1 MAQFDV
7 VDMNGK
13 KVSTVELSDAVFGIT
28 PNEKAV
34 HEAVVNFL
42 ANQRQGTQNTKIR
55 KEVRGGGKKPWRQKG
70 TGHARQGSI
79 RAPQWTHGGV
89 ALGPKPR
96 SYYYTINKKVKRLA
110 LLSALSDKAA
120 NGNMILVDKIAADEY
135 KTKTVVAF
143 LAAVGAGKKN
153 LIVNDTLD
161 AKFVKE
167 AVAHDFV
174 NIKGHR
180 SVGGMRAS
188 IYNAMPI
195 EGVEKLVAFMKE
207 FEAANL

>member
-1 MAQFDV
+1 MPKANLYNMAGEQV
-7 VDMNGK
+7 GE
-13 KVSTVELSDAVFGIT
+13 VELSEAVFGIE
-28 PNEKAV
+28 PNEIVLHAAIKN
-34 HEAVVNFL
+34 HL
-42 ANQRQGTQNTKIR
+42 ANCRQGTQSALTKG
-55 KEVRGGGKKPWRQKG
+55 EVSYTTAKPWRQKG
-70 TGHARQGSI
+70 TGRARQGSI

-161 AKFVKE
+161 AKFVK
-167 AVAHDFV
+167 
-174 NIKGHR
+174 
-180 SVGGMRAS
+180 S
-188 IYNAMPI
+188 
-195 EGVEKLVAFMKE
+195 
-207 FEAANL
+207 AANIPGVKTAATGVNTYDVVNADKLILSVDAAKKLEEVYA

>member
-96 SYYYTINKKVKRLA
+96 DYSYRINKKVKRLA
-110 LLSALSDKAA
+110 VLSALSDKAA
-120 NGNMILVDKIAADEY
+120 SGNMIVVDKMTDEEY
-135 KTKTVVAF
+135 KTKAVVAM
-143 LAAVGAGKKN
+143 LTAVGAGNKN
-153 LIVNDTLD
+153 LIVNEAVD
-161 AKFVKE
+161 AKFVKS
-167 AVAHDFV
+167 AANIPGVKTTTASSV
-174 NIKGHR
+174 NTYD
-180 SVGGMRAS
+180 VV
-188 IYNAMPI
+188 NADKMI
-195 EGVEKLVAFMKE
+195 ISL
-207 FEAANL
+207 EAAKKLEEVLG

>member
-1 MAQFDV
+1 MSTINVLNMAGETV
-7 VDMNGK
+7 G
-13 KVSTVELSDAVFGIT
+13 TVELCDGIFGIE
-28 PNEKAV
+28 PNQAVV
-34 HEAVVNFL
+34 HEVVKNHL
-42 ANQRQGTQNTKIR
+42 ANCRQGTQSALTR
-55 KEVRGGGKKPWRQKG
+55 AEVSGGGKKPWRQKG

-161 AKFVKE
+161 AKFVK
-167 AVAHDFV
+167 
-174 NIKGHR
+174 
-180 SVGGMRAS
+180 S
-188 IYNAMPI
+188 
-195 EGVEKLVAFMKE
+195 
-207 FEAANL
+207 AANIPGVKTAATGINTYDVVNADKLILSVDAAKKLEEVYA

>member
-1 MAQFDV
+1 MPTV
-7 VDMNGK
+7 KIYNMLGK
-13 KVSTVELSDAVFGIT
+13 EAGEMELSADIFGIE
-28 PNEKAV
+28 PNAAV
-34 HEAVVNFL
+34 LHSAVVNYL
-42 ANQRQGTQNTKIR
+42 ANQRQGTQSTKTR
-55 KEVRGGGKKPWRQKG
+55 TEVSGGGRKPWRQKG

-96 SYYYTINKKVKRLA
+96 SYYFTINKKVKRLA

-161 AKFVKE
+161 AKFVK
-167 AVAHDFV
+167 
-174 NIKGHR
+174 
-180 SVGGMRAS
+180 S
-188 IYNAMPI
+188 
-195 EGVEKLVAFMKE
+195 
-207 FEAANL
+207 AANIPGVQTAATGINTYDVVNADKLILSVDAAKKLEEVYA

>member
-1 MAQFDV
+1 MPTVAVFD
-7 VDMNGK
+7 MTGK
-13 KVSTVELSDAVFGIT
+13 KTGEMELNAAVFGIE
-28 PNEKAV
+28 PNMTVVHAAV
-34 HEAVVNFL
+34 KNYL
-42 ANQRQGTQNTKIR
+42 ANQRQGTQSTLTR
-55 KEVRGGGKKPWRQKG
+55 AEVRGGGIKPWRQKG
-70 TGHARQGSI
+70 TGRARQGSI

-161 AKFVKE
+161 AKFVK
-167 AVAHDFV
+167 
-174 NIKGHR
+174 
-180 SVGGMRAS
+180 S
-188 IYNAMPI
+188 
-195 EGVEKLVAFMKE
+195 
-207 FEAANL
+207 AANIPGVQTAATGINTYDVVNADKLILSVDAAKKLEEVYA

>member
-42 ANQRQGTQNTKIR
+42 ANQRQG
-55 KEVRGGGKKPWRQKG
+55 
-70 TGHARQGSI
+70 SI

-96 SYYYTINKKVKRLA
+96 SYYFTINKKVKRLA

-120 NGNMILVDKIAADEY
+120 NGNLIVVDKIAADEY

-161 AKFVKE
+161 TKFVK
-167 AVAHDFV
+167 
-174 NIKGHR
+174 
-180 SVGGMRAS
+180 S
-188 IYNAMPI
+188 
-195 EGVEKLVAFMKE
+195 
-207 FEAANL
+207 AANIPGVKTAATGVNTYDVVNADKLILSLDAAKKLEEVYA